1 MLHALI
7 SRIPSARAC
16 LARFRRDARANVAS
30 IFAIA
35 IIPIIGLTGMAV
47 DYSRGNSMKVA
58 VQAALDATAL
68 AMARAA
74 PNLTPSQLQQQSSDM
89 FFAQFNRPDARNVV
103 VTATYSNTNGSTLT
117 LAASGAI
124 DTTFSRVMGVSQLS
138 VGSSSTI
145 KWGNQRLR
153 VALVLDTTGSMSSA
167 GKITAL
173 KTATKNLIDQLSAA
187 ASTNGDVYISIIPFS
202 RDVNVGS
209 SNSNATWLQ
218 FDDGTDKSWDG
229 ANGTC
234 SKSGY
239 SPRSVCQ
246 GQSTCSISGYTSQ
259 NTCTA
264 AGTCSISGYNTQNSC
279 TSNGVCSN
287 PGETTQSSCTG
298 NKACTNSAYTGKN
311 GCQNNGFTWGFGTW
325 TTGVWTA
332 GVWTPATWTPNN
344 HNTWNGCVTDR
355 GTATAPGTAAG
366 NDQTVTTPSAGDAS
380 TMFYPD
386 QYSYCS
392 PAMRGLAYDWSAMK
406 TAVDGLTP
414 NGSTNQPIGLVSGWH
429 SLVGIGPFTRPAMD
443 PNYSYRQ
450 VIILLSDGLNTQ
462 DRWYGNGSDT
472 STQVDDRMWTTGGA
486 GTCKNIKDSGITIYT
501 VQVNTGGDPQ
511 STLLQNC
518 ASDSSKFVMLTTAN
532 QIITTFQQIGTQLSQ
547 LRIAY

>member
-1 MLHALI
+1 MTHALV
-7 SRIPSARAC
+7 SRMFSARAS
-16 LARFRRDARANVAS
+16 LSRFRRDRNANVAT
-30 IFAIA
+30 IFALA
-35 IIPIIGLTGMAV
+35 IIPVVGLVGMAV
-47 DYSRGNSMKVA
+47 DYSRGNSMKAA

-68 AMARAA
+68 AMARSA
-74 PNLTPSQLQQQSSDM
+74 PNLTPAQLQQQSSDM
-89 FFAQFNRPDARNVV
+89 FFAQFNQPDAKNVV
-103 VTATYSNTNGSTLT
+103 VTATYNNTNGSTLT
-117 LAASGAI
+117 LAANGMI
-124 DTTFSRVMGVSQLS
+124 DTTFSRVMGVNQLN

-167 GKITAL
+167 GKIGAL

-202 RDVNVGS
+202 KDVNVGA
-209 SNSNATWLQ
+209 SNYNATWLQ

-264 AGTCSISGYNTQNSC
+264 AGTCSIAGYTTQNSC

-287 PGETTQSSCTG
+287 PGQTSQSSCTG
-298 NKACTNSAYTGKN
+298 NRACTNPAYSGKN
-311 GCQNNGFTWGFGTW
+311 GCQNNGGTWGFGTW
-325 TTGVWTA
+325 TTGIWTA
-332 GVWTPATWTPNN
+332 GVWTPATWAPNN

-355 GTATAPGTAAG
+355 GTATLPGTTAG
-366 NDQTVTTPSAGDAS
+366 NDQTVTAPSTSDAS
-380 TMFYPD
+380 TLFYPE
-386 QYSYCS
+386 QYSYCA

-429 SLVGIGPFTRPAMD
+429 SLVGIGPFTSPAKD
-443 PNYSYRQ
+443 PNYSYRE

-462 DRWYGNGSDT
+462 D
-472 STQVDDRMWTTGGA
+472 
-486 GTCKNIKDSGITIYT
+486 
-501 VQVNTGGDPQ
+501 
-511 STLLQNC
+511 
-518 ASDSSKFVMLTTAN
+518 
-532 QIITTFQQIGTQLSQ
+532 QIG
-547 LRIAY
+547 RA